1 MWRVEPVLRFL
12 KSARAW
18 PFPVLALVLVLAL
31 SQPAL
36 AQEKPV
42 DPDAQLKVLEQTR
55 DETEARLQGLQRD
68 AKRFAEENRE
78 LSEKLA
84 AAAEAVRQAERES
97 SGAEATVDDLDAQI
111 QTRTTALTQRRK
123 ELAATLSAL
132 LGLARMP
139 TMAVVAQPGKVAENA
154 LTASALA
161 GITPVL
167 QGRVAGLQ
175 QALLAL
181 EQLKVRQVT
190 ARQHASRT
198 IARLQSERDEL
209 ELLLRQ
215 RRDQL
220 GALSIAREI
229 ESTRLARLAARA
241 RDLNSLMDRLAPV
254 TTLAAIPAK
263 PARRAGIEALK
274 GRLPFPAEGAVVHH
288 FGDHRPGAPGE
299 VQGLTISTRSS
310 ALVTA
315 PHDGTVSFA
324 GPFRSYGRLLIMDL
338 GDGYHLLIAGLAQS
352 DVTVGQWLLAGEP
365 IGSMTR
371 TTDGKR
377 PELYL
382 ELRRNGSP
390 VDPLPWMA
398 PSKGKS
404 SG

>member
-1 MWRVEPVLRFL
+1 MRLCGL
-12 KSARAW
+12 LL
-18 PFPVLALVLVLAL
+18 LALALAL
-31 SQPAL
+31 AAPVA
-36 AQEKPV
+36 AQQKQA
-42 DPDAQLKVLEQTR
+42 DPDAELKALEETR
-55 DETEARLQGLQRD
+55 AETEARLKDLQQD
-68 AKRFAEENRE
+68 ARRFAEESRE
-78 LSEKLA
+78 LSGKLA
-84 AAAEAVRQAERES
+84 VAAEAVRNAERES
-97 SGAEATVDDLDAQI
+97 SGAEQSVEEIDARILDRTGSL
-111 QTRTTALTQRRK
+111 TRRRQ

-139 TMAVVAQPGKVAENA
+139 TLAVVAQPGQVAENA

-167 QGRVAGLQ
+167 QGRVAALQ
-175 QALLAL
+175 QDLLAL
-181 EQLKVRQVT
+181 EELKQRQVT
-190 ARQHASRT
+190 ARQHAARS
-198 IARLQSERDEL
+198 IARLSEERDAL

-215 RRDQL
+215 RREQL
-220 GALSIAREI
+220 GALGIAREI

-254 TTLAAIPAK
+254 TTLAAIPSR

-274 GRLPFPAEGAVVHH
+274 GRLPFPAEGPVVHH

-371 TTDGKR
+371 TTDGTR

>member
-1 MWRVEPVLRFL
+1 MRLCGPLL
-12 KSARAW
+12 
-18 PFPVLALVLVLAL
+18 LALALAL
-31 SQPAL
+31 AAPVA
-36 AQEKPV
+36 AQQKQA
-42 DPDAQLKVLEQTR
+42 DPDAELKALEETR
-55 DETEARLQGLQRD
+55 AETEARLKDLQQD
-68 AKRFAEENRE
+68 ARRFAEESRE
-78 LSEKLA
+78 LSGKLA
-84 AAAEAVRQAERES
+84 VAAEAVRNAERES
-97 SGAEATVDDLDAQI
+97 SGAEQSVEEIDARILDRTGSL
-111 QTRTTALTQRRK
+111 TRRRQ

-139 TMAVVAQPGKVAENA
+139 TLAVVAQPGQVAENA

-167 QGRVAGLQ
+167 QGRVAALQ
-175 QALLAL
+175 QDLLAL
-181 EQLKVRQVT
+181 EELKQRQVT
-190 ARQHASRT
+190 ARQHAARS
-198 IARLQSERDEL
+198 IARLSEERDAL

-215 RRDQL
+215 RREQL
-220 GALSIAREI
+220 GALGIAREI

-254 TTLAAIPAK
+254 TTLAAIPSR

-274 GRLPFPAEGAVVHH
+274 GRLPFPAEGPVVHH

-371 TTDGKR
+371 TTDGTR

>member
-1 MWRVEPVLRFL
+1 MRLCGL
-12 KSARAW
+12 LL
-18 PFPVLALVLVLAL
+18 LALALAL
-31 SQPAL
+31 AAPVT
-36 AQEKPV
+36 AQQKQA
-42 DPDAQLKVLEQTR
+42 DPDAELKALEETR
-55 DETEARLQGLQRD
+55 AETEARLKDLQQD
-68 AKRFAEENRE
+68 ARRFAEESRE
-78 LSEKLA
+78 LSGKLA
-84 AAAEAVRQAERES
+84 VAAEAVRNAERES
-97 SGAEATVDDLDAQI
+97 SGAEQSVEEIDARILDRTGSL
-111 QTRTTALTQRRK
+111 TRRRQ

-139 TMAVVAQPGKVAENA
+139 TLAVVAQPGQVAENA

-167 QGRVAGLQ
+167 QGRVAALQ
-175 QALLAL
+175 QDLLAL
-181 EQLKVRQVT
+181 EELKQRQVT
-190 ARQHASRT
+190 ARQHAARS
-198 IARLQSERDEL
+198 IARLSEERDAL

-215 RRDQL
+215 RREQL
-220 GALSIAREI
+220 GALGIAREI

-254 TTLAAIPAK
+254 TTLAAIPSR

-274 GRLPFPAEGAVVHH
+274 GRLPFPAEGPVVHH

-371 TTDGKR
+371 TTDGTR

>member
-1 MWRVEPVLRFL
+1 MRLCGL
-12 KSARAW
+12 SL
-18 PFPVLALVLVLAL
+18 LALALAL
-31 SQPAL
+31 AAPVA
-36 AQEKPV
+36 AQQKQA
-42 DPDAQLKVLEQTR
+42 DPDAELKALEETR
-55 DETEARLQGLQRD
+55 AETEARLKDLQQDSR
-68 AKRFAEENRE
+68 RFAEESRE
-78 LSEKLA
+78 LSGKLA
-84 AAAEAVRQAERES
+84 VAAEAVRNAERES
-97 SGAEATVDDLDAQI
+97 SGAEQSVEEIDARILDRTGSL
-111 QTRTTALTQRRK
+111 TRRRQ

-139 TMAVVAQPGKVAENA
+139 TLAVVAQPGQVAENA

-167 QGRVAGLQ
+167 QGRVAALQ
-175 QALLAL
+175 QDLLAL
-181 EQLKVRQVT
+181 EELKQRQVI
-190 ARQHASRT
+190 ARQHASRS
-198 IARLQSERDEL
+198 IARLSEERDAL

-215 RRDQL
+215 RREQL
-220 GALSIAREI
+220 GALGIAREI

-254 TTLAAIPAK
+254 TTLAAIPSR

-274 GRLPFPAEGAVVHH
+274 GRLPFPAEGPVVHH

-371 TTDGKR
+371 TTDGTR

>member
-1 MWRVEPVLRFL
+1 MRLCGL
-12 KSARAW
+12 LL
-18 PFPVLALVLVLAL
+18 LALALAL
-31 SQPAL
+31 AAPVA
-36 AQEKPV
+36 AQQKQA
-42 DPDAQLKVLEQTR
+42 DPDAELKALEETR
-55 DETEARLQGLQRD
+55 AETEARLKDLQQD
-68 AKRFAEENRE
+68 ARRFAEESRE
-78 LSEKLA
+78 LSGKLA
-84 AAAEAVRQAERES
+84 VAAEAVRNAERES
-97 SGAEATVDDLDAQI
+97 SGAEESVEEIDARILDRTGSL
-111 QTRTTALTQRRK
+111 TRRRQ

-139 TMAVVAQPGKVAENA
+139 TLAVVAQPGQVAENA

-167 QGRVAGLQ
+167 QGRVAALQ
-175 QALLAL
+175 QDLLAL
-181 EQLKVRQVT
+181 EELKQRQVT
-190 ARQHASRT
+190 ARQHAARS
-198 IARLQSERDEL
+198 IARLSEERDAL

-215 RRDQL
+215 RREQL
-220 GALSIAREI
+220 GALGIAREI

-254 TTLAAIPAK
+254 TTLAAIPSR

-274 GRLPFPAEGAVVHH
+274 GRLPFPAEGPVVHH

-371 TTDGKR
+371 TTDGTR

>member
-1 MWRVEPVLRFL
+1 MRLCSL
-12 KSARAW
+12 LL
-18 PFPVLALVLVLAL
+18 LALALAL
-31 SQPAL
+31 AAPVA
-36 AQEKPV
+36 AQQKQA
-42 DPDAQLKVLEQTR
+42 DPDAELKALEETR
-55 DETEARLQGLQRD
+55 AETEARLKDLQQD
-68 AKRFAEENRE
+68 ARRFAEESRE
-78 LSEKLA
+78 LSGKLA
-84 AAAEAVRQAERES
+84 VAAEAVRNAERES
-97 SGAEATVDDLDAQI
+97 SGAEESVEEIDARILDRTGSL
-111 QTRTTALTQRRK
+111 TRRRQ

-139 TMAVVAQPGKVAENA
+139 TLAVVAQPGQVAENA

-167 QGRVAGLQ
+167 QGRVAALQ
-175 QALLAL
+175 QDLLAL
-181 EQLKVRQVT
+181 EELKQRQVT
-190 ARQHASRT
+190 ARQHAARS
-198 IARLQSERDEL
+198 IARLSEERDAL

-215 RRDQL
+215 RREQL
-220 GALSIAREI
+220 GALGIAREI

-254 TTLAAIPAK
+254 TTLAAIPSR

-274 GRLPFPAEGAVVHH
+274 GRLPFPAEGPVVHH

-371 TTDGKR
+371 TTDGTR

>member
-1 MWRVEPVLRFL
+1 MRLCGL
-12 KSARAW
+12 LL
-18 PFPVLALVLVLAL
+18 LALALAL
-31 SQPAL
+31 AAPVA
-36 AQEKPV
+36 AQQKQA
-42 DPDAQLKVLEQTR
+42 DPDAELKALEETR
-55 DETEARLQGLQRD
+55 AETEARLKDLQQD
-68 AKRFAEENRE
+68 ARRFAEESRE
-78 LSEKLA
+78 LSGKLA
-84 AAAEAVRQAERES
+84 VAAEAVRNAERES
-97 SGAEATVDDLDAQI
+97 SGAEQSVEEIDARILDRTGSL
-111 QTRTTALTQRRK
+111 TRRRQ

-139 TMAVVAQPGKVAENA
+139 TLAVVAQPGQVAENA

-167 QGRVAGLQ
+167 QGRVAALQ
-175 QALLAL
+175 QDLLAL
-181 EQLKVRQVT
+181 EELKQRQVT
-190 ARQHASRT
+190 ARQHAARS
-198 IARLQSERDEL
+198 IARLSEERDAL

-215 RRDQL
+215 RREQL
-220 GALSIAREI
+220 GALGIAREI

-241 RDLNSLMDRLAPV
+241 RDLNSLMNRLAPV
-254 TTLAAIPAK
+254 TTLAAIPSR

-274 GRLPFPAEGAVVHH
+274 GRLPFPAEGPVVHH

-371 TTDGKR
+371 TTDGTR